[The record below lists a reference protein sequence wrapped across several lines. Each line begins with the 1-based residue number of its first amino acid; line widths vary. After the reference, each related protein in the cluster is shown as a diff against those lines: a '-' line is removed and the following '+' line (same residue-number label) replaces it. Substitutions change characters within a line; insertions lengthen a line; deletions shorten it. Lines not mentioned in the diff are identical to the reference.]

1 MSTVKYMKNPSVK
14 INKNWG
20 HNRPVISSTPGEF
33 AYLSPLIREIC
44 VQCKDLNIYLMN
56 VLNGM
61 DNGYLEKTTLAKL
74 NAYHPDILR
83 RAIYDQTIYNKII
96 TALPS
101 LCEHYNRNGKCDVEG
116 CIFNTS
122 GSE

>member
-1 MSTVKYMKNPSVK
+1 MSTVKYMKDPSVK

-33 AYLSPLIREIC
+33 AYLSRFIREIC

-61 DNGYLEKTTLAKL
+61 DNDDLAKTTLAEL
-74 NAYHPDILR
+74 NAYHPDILQ

-96 TALPS
+96 TALS
-101 LCEHYNRNGKCDVEG
+101 S
-116 CIFNTS
+116 I
-122 GSE
+122 